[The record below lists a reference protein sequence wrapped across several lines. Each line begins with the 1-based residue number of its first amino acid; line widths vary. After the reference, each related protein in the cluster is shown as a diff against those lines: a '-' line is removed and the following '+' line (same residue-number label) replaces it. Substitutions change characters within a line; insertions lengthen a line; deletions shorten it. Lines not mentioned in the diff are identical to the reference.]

1 MCMRNKILFIENIG
15 MTSLS
20 DKLHLI
26 DYAEP
31 TFNQASQY
39 FVAFSVTMHHHYY
52 VMLTRRIAIQTL
64 VMSYLDS

>member
-1 MCMRNKILFIENIG
+1 MRNKILFIENIG

-39 FVAFSVTMHHHYY
+39 FVALSVDASSLLRHANQKNRYTDIGY
-52 VMLTRRIAIQTL
+52 VL
-64 VMSYLDS
+64 S

>member
-1 MCMRNKILFIENIG
+1 

-64 VMSYLDS
+64 VMSYLES

>member
-1 MCMRNKILFIENIG
+1 MRNKILFIENIG

-39 FVAFSVTMHHHYY
+39 FVALSDDASSLLRHTNENNHDTDIGY
-52 VMLTRRIAIQTL
+52 VL
-64 VMSYLDS
+64 S

>member
-1 MCMRNKILFIENIG
+1 MCIRNKILFIEYIG
-15 MTSLS
+15 TRILR

-39 FVAFSVTMHHHYY
+39 FVAFSDDTSSLLRHTNEKNCYTDIGY
-52 VMLTRRIAIQTL
+52 VL
-64 VMSYLDS
+64 S